1 MRVQDFSAPREVI
14 IAEAIRPVV
23 SELRMVE
30 ASDYIAFIRMELF
43 GNIADLVETAAEQYF
58 MPGVLRMGIGG
69 QARVGWGLQPEIEL
83 DLELHPGGVSV
94 YFTLG
99 MRADTAFVRIT
110 YISFEN
116 SDASPEENT
125 QLLESALLRSRFARA
140 SGAQPDT
147 LVAKAEATRVA

>member
-14 IAEAIRPVV
+14 VAEAIRPVV

-43 GNIADLVETAAEQYF
+43 GNVADLIETAAEQYF

-69 QARVGWGLQPEIEL
+69 QARAGWGAEPEIEL

-99 MRADTAFVRIT
+99 MRADSAFVRIS
-110 YISFEN
+110 YITFEN
-116 SDASPEENT
+116 NEATPEENT
-125 QLLESALLRSRFARA
+125 RFLESALLRSRFARA
-140 SGAQPDT
+140 SGAPAVHIVSQA
-147 LVAKAEATRVA
+147 L